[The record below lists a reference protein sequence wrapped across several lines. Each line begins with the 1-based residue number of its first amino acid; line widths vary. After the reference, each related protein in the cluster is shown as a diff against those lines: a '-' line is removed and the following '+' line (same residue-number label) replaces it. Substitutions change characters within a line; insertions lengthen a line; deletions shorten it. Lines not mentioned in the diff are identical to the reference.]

1 MLKTK
6 RDKAIKLYPYNP
18 LYFYFFTWKPQLFV
32 LKPDRLL

>member
-6 RDKAIKLYPYNP
+6 RDKAIKLYPFITFK
-18 LYFYFFTWKPQLFV
+18 LYSFTWKPQLFV